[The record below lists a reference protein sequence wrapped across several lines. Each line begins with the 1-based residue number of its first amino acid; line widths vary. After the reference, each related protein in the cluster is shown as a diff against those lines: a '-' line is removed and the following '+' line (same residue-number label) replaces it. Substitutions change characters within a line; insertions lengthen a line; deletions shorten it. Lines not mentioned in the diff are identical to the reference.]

1 MASEDSGRSRAQTRD
16 RTRIVLVVCCLLAVG
31 LAGVLVPSLTGG
43 VVDSPAESLVPG
55 DAIQSEA
62 AENLGELSGSGLGD
76 IGADALGQ
84 GRGGFGALNPGQ
96 STDIGGSTGASAALD
111 SQSTSTHFT
120 VRSSSPAYW
129 RTGAYDRYTGTG
141 WEQTGDT
148 SSLDGSIPSEGIQ
161 GPRVD
166 YSVELNRSATAL
178 PTVWRPD
185 SVNGVSNLEI
195 TDQRAIRAGS
205 RLAPGTTFTGTSH
218 RPPQDPQVLR
228 TSGRNYPSAI
238 ADRYTALPDDTPS
251 RVRLFT
257 DDITSDASTP
267 YEKAVAIEQWLE
279 ANKEYSL
286 DASAT
291 SEHMTDTFLFEMDT
305 GYCEYFATAMTTMLR
320 SQDIPARYV
329 VGYSTGQQVGEDT
342 YKVRGMNAHA
352 WVEVYFEDVGWVKF
366 DPTPGSARLQQERQS
381 VQDAEPDTDYSP
393 TEQGSPGEQFS
404 PDGNSSTSDGNG
416 DGTDDPVN
424 ETTPTGETGSGYQVT
439 LNRTAVPGVPISVTV
454 TQDGERQSGVTVL
467 FNDDPIGRTDADG
480 TVVGTVPYTDELRV
494 GVRNDSTA
502 RLSPP
507 SGLPSGTD
515 GRLYSIDAP
524 PDSINPPV
532 AANLTV
538 PVDTN
543 TSVAVIGETVPNA
556 NVTVTA
562 TVGEVPIRN
571 GTVLVAGEDVATTNR
586 AGRATVTLPDTGGNV
601 TIAVERGSIRGTRTI
616 TLPTL
621 SIEVQ
626 PTMPLALPYTDVVVN
641 VTADGDPVGNAPVRI
656 DGEQVATTD
665 LNGTATVTLP
675 LAEQAT
681 ISVTGAGVTK
691 EATVAGLYANLGL
704 AALAVVL
711 VVGGVFGLA
720 YRRGYTP
727 RDMVGFILNLPALT
741 VRYSQWLLVTV
752 ATRWDDALAI
762 LAARV
767 RRTGTYLRDAVRG
780 NLSLGELRAAFLAWL
795 AEKHSRFGA
804 DKETPA
810 TDDGASQHH
819 RTIRNAWR
827 EFLGYLSLRR
837 TRTKTPGEIAQHA
850 INRDGLPDQPVQALR
865 DTYREV
871 EYGSRSAEQRLERVE
886 AAITDIEDEMRP
898 DEDNAD
904 DSTDNDMDDGADD
917 STGPTPTGGQS

>member
-1 MASEDSGRSRAQTRD
+1 VASQFVFDME
-16 RTRIVLVVCCLLAVG
+16 
-31 LAGVLVPSLTGG
+31 
-43 VVDSPAESLVPG
+43 E
-55 DAIQSEA
+55 
-62 AENLGELSGSGLGD
+62 
-76 IGADALGQ
+76 
-84 GRGGFGALNPGQ
+84 
-96 STDIGGSTGASAALD
+96 
-111 SQSTSTHFT
+111 
-120 VRSSSPAYW
+120 
-129 RTGAYDRYTGTG
+129 
-141 WEQTGDT
+141 
-148 SSLDGSIPSEGIQ
+148 
-161 GPRVD
+161 
-166 YSVELNRSATAL
+166 
-178 PTVWRPD
+178 
-185 SVNGVSNLEI
+185 
-195 TDQRAIRAGS
+195 
-205 RLAPGTTFTGTSH
+205 
-218 RPPQDPQVLR
+218 
-228 TSGRNYPSAI
+228 
-238 ADRYTALPDDTPS
+238 
-251 RVRLFT
+251 
-257 DDITSDASTP
+257 
-267 YEKAVAIEQWLE
+267 
-279 ANKEYSL
+279 
-286 DASAT
+286 
-291 SEHMTDTFLFEMDT
+291 
-305 GYCEYFATAMTTMLR
+305 GYCEYFATSMVAMLR

-381 VQDAEPDTDYSP
+381 VEDAEPDTDYSP
-393 TEQGSPGEQFS
+393 TEQGSPGEEFS
-404 PDGNSSTSDGNG
+404 PDGNGSTSDGNG
-416 DGTDDPVN
+416 DGTGDDPIN

-454 TQDGERQSGVTVL
+454 TQDGELQSGVTVL

-480 TVVGTVPYTDELRV
+480 TVVGTVPYTDQLRV

-507 SGLPSGTD
+507 GGLPDGTD
-515 GRLYSIDAP
+515 GRFYSIDAP
-524 PDSINPPV
+524 PDSIDPPV

-543 TSVAVIGETVPNA
+543 TSVAVTGETVPNA

-571 GTVLVAGEDVATTNR
+571 GTVVVAGEDVATTNR

-621 SIEVQ
+621 SVEVQ

-675 LAEQAT
+675 LAGQAT

-691 EATVAGLYANLGL
+691 EATVAGLYTNLGL

-711 VVGGVFGLA
+711 VVGGVFGLG

-752 ATRWDDALAI
+752 ATRWDDALGI
-762 LAARV
+762 LAARA
-767 RRTGTYLRDAVRG
+767 RRTGVYLRDAVRG

-795 AEKHSRFGA
+795 AEKRSRFGP

-810 TDDGASQHH
+810 TDDDASQHR

-827 EFLGYLSLRR
+827 EFLGYLSLRQ

-850 INRDGLPDQPVQALR
+850 VNRDGLPDQPVQTLR

-871 EYGSRSAEQRLERVE
+871 EYGSRSAKQRLERVE
-886 AAITDIEDEMRP
+886 AAITDIEDEVHP
-898 DEDNAD
+898 DADEDDENSDTAD
-904 DSTDNDMDDGADD
+904 SGADSAD
-917 STGPTPTGGQS
+917 RTPTGGQS